1 LCGRDALA
9 GRIFGMSDEGLVAGI
24 DLGGTK
30 ILTLVFDAEHRVVG
44 RDQRATEDEDG
55 GPEAVMQRMAASV
68 REAAASRTLSGVG
81 ISAAGPVDL
90 KRGVVTTP
98 PNLEGWHDVP
108 LQAGLTQLLGQ
119 PCTLAHDAD
128 CGAVAEHR
136 LGAGIGA
143 ENLIYVTLGTGVGG
157 GLILAGKLYTGT
169 SGSAGEIG
177 HMLVEPAGRV
187 CNCGRRGCLEAM
199 TAGAYLG
206 MDAAA
211 IVQAEPS
218 GVLAR
223 LCEERGEEP
232 DARLLSE
239 AADAGDASADAAIRR
254 AGAYLGVGLANLVN
268 VFNPEVIVL
277 GGSLLALGE
286 RYFGPAREVM
296 QRDAFAQPLRDL
308 RLVDALLGSDAPAIG
323 AALIA
328 RDRISGA

>member
-1 LCGRDALA
+1 
-9 GRIFGMSDEGLVAGI
+9 MSDQRLVAGI

-30 ILTLVFDAEHRVVG
+30 ILTLIFDAQHNVVG
-44 RDQRATEDEDG
+44 RDQRPTDDEDG

-68 REAAASRTLSGVG
+68 RAAAGGRALSGVG

-98 PNLEGWHDVP
+98 PNLKGWQDVP
-108 LQAGLTQLLGQ
+108 LQSRLSELLGL
-119 PCTLAHDAD
+119 PATLSHDAD

-136 LGAGIGA
+136 LGAGQGA
-143 ENLIYVTLGTGVGG
+143 DNLIYVTLGTGVGG
-157 GLILAGKLYTGT
+157 GLILDGKLYSGT

-177 HMLVEPAGRV
+177 HMLVDPQGRM

-199 TAGAYLG
+199 VGGAYLG
-206 MDAAA
+206 LDAQA
-211 IVQAEPS
+211 IVAAEPQ
-218 GVLAR
+218 GILAR
-223 LCEERGEEP
+223 LATEQGEP

-239 AADAGDASADAAIRR
+239 AADAGDAAADAIIRR
-254 AGAYLGVGLANLVN
+254 AGAYLGDGLVNLAN

-277 GGSLLALGE
+277 GGSLLAFGE
-286 RYFGPAREVM
+286 RYFGPAREVL

-308 RLVDALLGSDAPAIG
+308 RLVDAELGSDAPAIG

-328 RDRISGA
+328 RDHLPSL